1 VNTAVPPWWSDRSV
15 WMWGLRA
22 AAAGLVLAD
31 ISVDRPAPGLAGE
44 HLVLLVSVVV
54 AVAAWLAWFP
64 AERVDQRV
72 SVAVLAAGT
81 IGGALASIV
90 SPNSPALF
98 FPAVVAM
105 QAGSRLRLSW
115 AAGVT
120 ACGLVTL
127 AAGFVV
133 VAHPGFSLLSS
144 ELAIVGGLLG
154 GLWRHQYLLRAEQA
168 ELVAVAAQRAQ
179 AEHARAQVLDE
190 RTRIAREIHD
200 ILAHTL
206 GGLVVQLD
214 AAEALLG
221 EGGDPGRG
229 RQLVVG
235 ARHLAVEGLEETR
248 RAIAALRADPISL
261 PDALADLAGGNGSV
275 THQVT
280 GTPRPLPPDAGLAL
294 YRTAQ
299 EAVAN
304 ARKHAPGTPITV
316 ILSYEDRAATLQ
328 VTNPLPPGVDR
339 GHPALAA
346 TGGGYGLSGL
356 AERAELLGGR
366 LHAGPDHGTWTVS
379 LRVPT

>member
-81 IGGALASIV
+81 VGGALASIV

-229 RQLVVG
+229 RQLVGG
-235 ARHLAVEGLEETR
+235 AE
-248 RAIAALRADPISL
+248 
-261 PDALADLAGGNGSV
+261 
-275 THQVT
+275 
-280 GTPRPLPPDAGLAL
+280 
-294 YRTAQ
+294 
-299 EAVAN
+299 
-304 ARKHAPGTPITV
+304 
-316 ILSYEDRAATLQ
+316 
-328 VTNPLPPGVDR
+328 
-339 GHPALAA
+339 
-346 TGGGYGLSGL
+346 
-356 AERAELLGGR
+356 
-366 LHAGPDHGTWTVS
+366 
-379 LRVPT
+379 